1 MNFAKSNRPNDEAA
15 RSVDHLFRHSAGR
28 MTAALARVYGLEKFD
43 LIEDAIQDSMIKALK
58 TWPFAGIPDNPQA
71 WLIAVARNRLID
83 RLRRDRR
90 SEPIDDLDFESDT
103 TFGVRFADE
112 LDEDVLRMMFAC
124 CDPRI
129 SPDSQVALTLRAV
142 GGFSVREIA
151 SAFLSK
157 EESIAKLLTR
167 AKKRLRDSELAIP
180 LPNRIA
186 GRLEP
191 VLKVLY
197 LMFNEGYSASTGESA
212 IRKDLCFEALRL
224 ARILASHPRT
234 KLPRVRALAALFCF
248 QSSRADARFDADG
261 DILRLA
267 EQDRNRWD
275 RRLIAEGLAHLRASA
290 SGEDLSV
297 YHLEAEIASI
307 HSVADDFSSTDWKR
321 LLLCYDR
328 LLERRASPIA
338 ALNRAIVIAQ
348 VEGPQAALD
357 RLDAL
362 ATQLDDYP
370 LFHIT
375 RGELLSELG
384 RAREAADAFRTA
396 GLLTGNAAMY
406 RFLRRRLD
414 EETP

>member
-1 MNFAKSNRPNDEAA
+1 MNFAKSSPPNDGTAA
-15 RSVDHLFRHSAGR
+15 SVEHLFRHSAGR
-28 MTAALARVYGLEKFD
+28 MTAVLARAFGLERYD

-58 TWPFAGIPDNPQA
+58 TWPFAGIPENPQA
-71 WLIAVARNRLID
+71 WLIAVARNLVID

-90 SEPIDDLDFESDT
+90 SEPIGDLDRESEESFDIK
-103 TFGVRFADE
+103 FKDE

-151 SAFLSK
+151 AAFLSK
-157 EESIAKLLTR
+157 EDSIAKLLTR

-180 LPNRIA
+180 PPNEIV

-197 LMFNEGYSASTGESA
+197 LMFNEGYSTSAGESA
-212 IRKDLCFEALRL
+212 IRKDLCDEALRL

-234 KLPRVRALAALFCF
+234 RSPRVHALAALLCF
-248 QSSRADARFDADG
+248 QSSRADARFDANG

-267 EQDRNRWD
+267 EQDRNYWD
-275 RRLIAEGLAHLRASA
+275 RRLIAEGLAHLRACA
-290 SGEDLSV
+290 SGDELSV

-307 HSVADDFSSTDWKR
+307 HSVADDFGSTDWDR

-328 LLERRASPIA
+328 LLERRASPVA

-348 VEGPQAALD
+348 IEGPKAAIGELD
-357 RLDAL
+357 TL
-362 ATQLDDYP
+362 AAKLGDYA

-375 RGELLSELG
+375 RGDLLSELG
-384 RAREAADAFRTA
+384 EAVEAADAFRTA
-396 GLLTGNAAMY
+396 GLLTGNSAMY
-406 RFLRRRLD
+406 RFLRRRL
-414 EETP
+414 ERKE